1 MHRKREREHAM
12 GARINRQ
19 TVLRYT
25 LLFWAGAFMLTPA
38 FGADDTKTPA
48 LKKGDRIVFF
58 GDSISTTNRAGA
70 PDGFVTIIKHA
81 IDTANKDL
89 EVETI
94 CAGVN
99 GNTVPGLQARVKK
112 DVLDQKPAI
121 VFIFIGVND
130 IGHWRNKDGV
140 MDPKTTKEGFESG
153 LKEII
158 GKIRAAGARV
168 ILCTAAVFGEKSD
181 GSNERDK
188 VMDEYCD
195 ISRKVAAE
203 AKCQLVDI
211 RKAFVDYLKANNTK
225 NKEWG
230 VLTEDKIHLNSQGN
244 QLVAK
249 EMLKTLNVPFVELST
264 APTPTTNRV
273 N

>member
-1 MHRKREREHAM
+1 M
-12 GARINRQ
+12 GTRIKCQ
-19 TVLRYT
+19 TGLRYA

-38 FGADDTKTPA
+38 FGADETKTPA

-81 IDTANKDL
+81 LDAASKDL

-99 GNTVPGLQARVKK
+99 GNTVPGLQSRVKK

-153 LKEII
+153 LQEII
-158 GKIRAAGARV
+158 GKINAAGARV
-168 ILCTAAVFGEKSD
+168 ILCTAAVFGEKTD

-195 ISRKVAAE
+195 ISRKVASE
-203 AKCQLVDI
+203 TKCQLIDL
-211 RKAFVDYLKANNTK
+211 RKAFMDYLKVNNPK

-230 VLTEDKIHLNSQGN
+230 VLTEDKIHLNPQGN
-244 QLVAK
+244 KLVAE
-249 EMLKTLNVPFVELST
+249 EMLKALNVLFVELPA
-264 APTPTTNRV
+264 APAPQTKK
-273 N
+273 